1 MANSTTNNSKY
12 KIVYQST
19 DESSVSDLKL
29 VDSNMSPF
37 VSTAEFIEVF
47 GYLTGIISKPTSINS
62 NDFSIS
68 QEQLNQLFC
77 NDSTIS
83 SIINLLKN

>member
-1 MANSTTNNSKY
+1 MANSTTNYSKY

-19 DESSVSDLKL
+19 DDSPVSDLKL

-47 GYLTGIISKPTSINS
+47 GYLTGIISKPDSINS
-62 NDFSIS
+62 NDFPLYG
-68 QEQLNQLFC
+68 QLDQLFC

>member
-1 MANSTTNNSKY
+1 MANSTTNYSKY

-19 DESSVSDLKL
+19 DDSPVSDLKL

-37 VSTAEFIEVF
+37 VSTAEFVQVF
-47 GYLTGIISKPTSINS
+47 GYLTGIISKPSSINS
-62 NDFSIS
+62 NDFPIS
-68 QEQLNQLFC
+68 QEQLDQLFC
-77 NDSTIS
+77 NDSTIN